1 MAEQVRVEEVV
12 TTIMYGLSQVIAA
25 EAKSE
30 QERMNEAQQVLY
42 MTLCHMQMYVEE
54 TALSTQLDNSAE
66 WVRLFLATMVI
77 RGCTEKTV
85 ESYRQE
91 YTTFF
96 GTINKAIPDI
106 TTGDIRGYLA
116 HCKLVR
122 HNKDVTVNNKTRML
136 RGLFV
141 WLTEEEYI
149 DRNPMLRIKDNK
161 VEHRI
166 KEVFS
171 DEQITMIKDAAVRH
185 GPRSIAIVDFLHRTG
200 VRISEMIGLDRT
212 DIDFRDRQCIV
223 YGKGRK
229 ERPVYFSGDAAVHLR
244 EYLEGRSDNN
254 PALFVGTRKPFKRLT
269 TDAVRLILREIRDM
283 DDRLQGV
290 AINPHKWR
298 RQFVTDLLEKDV
310 PLTLVADLV
319 GHANLNT
326 TKDNYGNYSRNKARE
341 AHRKYVSG

>member
-1 MAEQVRVEEVV
+1 MSEQVKVDEVV
-12 TTIMYGLSQVIAA
+12 TMIMYGLTQVIA
-25 EAKSE
+25 ENQKTE
-30 QERMNEAQQVLY
+30 QERMNEAKQVLY
-42 MTLCHMQMYVEE
+42 MALCHMQIYQEE
-54 TALSTQLDNSAE
+54 TALSTQLDSSAE
-66 WVRLFLATMVI
+66 WVRLFLATMVV

-85 ESYRQE
+85 EAYRQE
-91 YTTFF
+91 YTMFF
-96 GTINKAIPDI
+96 GTVNKAIPDI

-122 HNKDVTVNNKTRML
+122 RNKDVTINNKTRML
-136 RGLFV
+136 RGLFL
-141 WLTEEEYI
+141 WLTEDEYI
-149 DRNPMLRIKDNK
+149 EHNPMLRIRDNK
-161 VEHRI
+161 VEHRV

-171 DEQITMIKDAAVRH
+171 DEQITIIKDAAMRH

-200 VRISEMIGLDRT
+200 VRISEMAGLDRS
-212 DIDFRDRQCIV
+212 DIDFQDRQCIV

-244 EYLEGRSDNN
+244 EYLESRADDD
-254 PALFVGTRKPFKRLT
+254 PALFVGGRYTPGRLT
-269 TDAVRLILREIRDM
+269 ASGVRLILREIRDL
-283 DDRLQGV
+283 DDRLAGV

-326 TKDNYGNYSRNKARE
+326 TKDNYGNYSRSKARE